1 MKLLT
6 KELKRKLPGFNIA
19 RHEAVAVAKFFT
31 PWSNW
36 TWYAAEYDPA
46 TRTFWGLVDGF
57 GKEYGCFSLDELE
70 QVRGPHGLRIERD
83 LYFEPTPLKELE

>member
-6 KELKRKLPGFNIA
+6 KELRRKLPGFSVE
-19 RHEAVAVAKFFT
+19 RHEPVAVVKFFT

-57 GKEYGCFSLDELE
+57 DKEYGCFSLDELE
-70 QVRGPHGLRIERD
+70 SLRGPWGLRVERD
-83 LYFEPTPLKELE
+83 LHFKPTPLKGLE

>member
-6 KELKRKLPGFNIA
+6 KELQRKLPGFNEV
-19 RHEAVAVAKFFT
+19 RGESVAVAKFFA

-46 TRTFWGLVDGF
+46 TRTFWGLVHGVEV
-57 GKEYGCFSLDELE
+57 EYGCFSLDELE
-70 QVRGPHGLRIERD
+70 SLRGLWGLRVERD
-83 LYFEPTPLKELE
+83 KFFKPTPLGRLE